1 MYENIIMN
9 SKLDKNNRRLFEQ
22 SESKI
27 QSFQIDLKPLE
38 VIEPYKPQIITFE
51 TIDEFNLYYNRHL
64 DEFANMTTQKLNMKY
79 KIPGYRIT
87 EPANSERLKLIKDY
101 RQRSNPV
108 SEPENIN
115 SYGTINEDTL
125 NELIQRIIA
134 LENQVEHITK
144 YLSN

>member
-1 MYENIIMN
+1 MN
-9 SKLDKNNRRLFEQ
+9 SKLDKSNRRLLEH
-22 SESKI
+22 SETKI

-87 EPANSERLKLIKDY
+87 QTGPDKKLKLIKDY
-101 RQRSNPV
+101 FKRKAEHETYN
-108 SEPENIN
+108 EF
-115 SYGTINEDTL
+115 GTINEETL